1 MNAVIC
7 FFSLFAARTFGKE
20 SSLKRKMNHNRS
32 AAEMAGLTVLNLS
45 GKLTLINTDTKR
57 IRKNSS
63 FT

>member
-1 MNAVIC
+1 
-7 FFSLFAARTFGKE
+7 
-20 SSLKRKMNHNRS
+20 MNHNRS